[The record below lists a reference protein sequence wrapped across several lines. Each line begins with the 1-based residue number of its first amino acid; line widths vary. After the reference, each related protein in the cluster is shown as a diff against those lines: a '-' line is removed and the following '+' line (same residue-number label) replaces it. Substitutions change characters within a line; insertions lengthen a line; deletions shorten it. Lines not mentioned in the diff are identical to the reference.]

1 MTRNVQITL
10 DEYLLFLKESASNGR
25 SGVLFKSL
33 GLLFLFAM
41 CVKISVSDQIL
52 AADIGLIFIGLIAT
66 FLQNILFLY
75 EKRKLLGA
83 SYLNDLLQPYKV
95 EFSEFFFRVNTEDQE
110 FEISYSELEGA
121 HELNNFYV
129 IVINEFRHFPI
140 PKNQISESDFQFLMS
155 KLHLEE

>member
-66 FLQNILFLY
+66 FLQNILF
-75 EKRKLLGA
+75 
-83 SYLNDLLQPYKV
+83 
-95 EFSEFFFRVNTEDQE
+95 F
-110 FEISYSELEGA
+110 
-121 HELNNFYV
+121 
-129 IVINEFRHFPI
+129 
-140 PKNQISESDFQFLMS
+140 
-155 KLHLEE
+155 